1 MANTMDKFRAL
12 SASLKADAAA
22 LRRDRVYMCC
32 VGTYEYAAAH
42 IDAIVRESEVSVP
55 VAATLDDAAADPA
68 LTLDVAREL
77 LRDAAAGIR
86 QLAARATPRTEPAEG
101 RGAVGADDSIT
112 LTDVASV
119 LGEIAEG
126 FDGGEYAITD
136 ETRRVLI
143 DFAHGI
149 PEHPLF
155 NAVGHYFAQNPVPGT
170 TPPAVASVRVTDAER
185 HDMERKA
192 RELLAVEY
200 ERRGSRR
207 MAEGIRSTPA
217 AEFGDRDLGC
227 AVRAIVAA
235 LAAREGDGA
244 RVTDTDPG
252 ETS

>member
-42 IDAIVRESEVSVP
+42 IDAILCESEAQEDAG
-55 VAATLDDAAADPA
+55 AAEAKAWL
-68 LTLDVAREL
+68 LDVMGTWDFTIPTEAFNKIVNR
-77 LRDAAAGIR
+77 I
-86 QLAARATPRTEPAEG
+86 AARATPRTEPAEG
-101 RGAVGADDSIT
+101 REAVGADDSIT

-126 FDGGEYAITD
+126 FDGGGGEYAITD

-143 DFAHGI
+143 DFAHGT

-170 TPPAVASVRVTDAER
+170 TPPAD
-185 HDMERKA
+185 
-192 RELLAVEY
+192 
-200 ERRGSRR
+200 
-207 MAEGIRSTPA
+207 
-217 AEFGDRDLGC
+217 
-227 AVRAIVAA
+227 
-235 LAAREGDGA
+235 DGA
-244 RVTDTDPG
+244 RVTDVMVREALAHCPHDLPPPARWEWIADKINAYMADPSQMDRDDAESAARVAALLAAREG
-252 ETS
+252 GAK